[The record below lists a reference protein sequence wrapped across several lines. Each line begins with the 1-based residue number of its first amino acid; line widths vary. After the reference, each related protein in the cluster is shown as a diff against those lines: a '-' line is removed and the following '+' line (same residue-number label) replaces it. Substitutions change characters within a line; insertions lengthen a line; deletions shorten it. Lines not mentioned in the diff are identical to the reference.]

1 MEPGSRP
8 SACNLASSATVVLLS
23 VAIMPAHAAE
33 CNVGFVCPLD
43 YFCYKPT
50 GICIQCLN
58 CSSFNRV
65 SSVSL
70 QCHET
75 SQECGECLPGYREEY
90 LAQKLKRDM
99 CVLSGVLPPSTTPT
113 TTTTSTT
120 TTTTT
125 TPAPETTAST
135 RAEASTNTTSTTRRV
150 VSSASVIPR
159 EMITACAVI
168 SVISVVVFSIIGV
181 RIFNY
186 KRRKPNFGRAVRQDV
201 EGSRTSHPEA
211 SSFPLL
217 PLGVATVTV
226 SEERTVVLRV
236 PEQKQDSELL
246 NAVPWRDPTY
256 SRLCGSDSIEGDETP
271 ADDYHL
277 PAIND
282 EETTPSPWVPTT
294 DQRPRHSREGES
306 AAAPEA
312 DPSAAVDQ
320 EVPSVQPATSE
331 DDRPEALGASSA
343 SLDRPF
349 ALFGRCGDLDEP
361 ARKRTR
367 PDDAQSCGD
376 TSRVPVPPPL
386 PLDQNSCSSLCE
398 DLTVLGSQPSRLPS
412 ASSDSNLR
420 RGV

>member
-1 MEPGSRP
+1 M
-8 SACNLASSATVVLLS
+8 LLS
-23 VAIMPAHAAE
+23 
-33 CNVGFVCPLD
+33 
-43 YFCYKPT
+43 
-50 GICIQCLN
+50 
-58 CSSFNRV
+58 
-65 SSVSL
+65 
-70 QCHET
+70 
-75 SQECGECLPGYREEY
+75 YREEY

-217 PLGVATVTV
+217 PLGVGNLNDSSSTMSEHPPPYIDDAGETTVTV